1 MADDLEQRGI
11 NVIRGLAM
19 DAVQKANSGHP
30 GTPMAL
36 APLAHVLWTRI
47 MKYDPSASDWPDRD
61 RFVLSAGHA
70 SMLLYS
76 MLYLTGYGLE
86 LDDLRQFRQ
95 WGSLTP
101 GHPEYGHTNGVEVTT
116 GPLGQGFANAVGF
129 AIHEK
134 HLRERFGAD
143 ICDHRVFGICSD
155 GDFMEGI
162 SHEAASL
169 AGHLKL
175 GRMVFVYDDNHIT
188 IDGPTELAYSDDVP
202 NRFEAYGWHVVQLG
216 EVANDLDALEA
227 GLRAGIAEE
236 TRPTL
241 LVLRSHIGYPSPK
254 VQDTAAA
261 HGNALGADEVARVKE
276 ILGLPR
282 VDFFVPDDVLLFY
295 REAGRRNAAAREVWE
310 AQQKPDEYEACLSGS
325 GLHGWEQKLPTWQ
338 VGASLAT
345 RTAIEEVLTAVV
357 DVVPGLF
364 TASGDLTGN
373 TGMHVKSLGTFTPD
387 DATGRLIHFGIREH
401 TMGAAANGMAVS
413 GLVPCVGT
421 FFVFSDY
428 MRPAVRLAAIMQ
440 AKVCFVWTHDSV
452 GVGEDGP
459 THQPVEHLA
468 SLRAMPGLRL
478 IRPADAN
485 EVAAAWKVHLD
496 GDGPTAL
503 LLTRQKVPVLDGTA
517 ERAPAGVPAGAYV
530 LVPEG
535 AARPDIVLIGTG
547 SEVQVCVAA
556 REQLATRGIAARV
569 VSMPSWYLFEEQPD
583 DYRADVLPTG
593 VPTVAVEAGVRFGW
607 ERYADDVVSI
617 DRFGASAPG
626 EVVMRE
632 LGITPEHTV
641 ERALALLDAVGAGGS

>member
-1 MADDLEQRGI
+1 VADELEQRGI

-36 APLAHVLWTRI
+36 APLANVLWTRI
-47 MKYDPSASDWPDRD
+47 MKYDASAPDWPDRD

-95 WGSLTP
+95 WGSRTP
-101 GHPEYGHTNGVEVTT
+101 GHPEYRHTNGVEVTT

-129 AIHEK
+129 AIDEK
-134 HLRERFGAD
+134 HLRERFGPD
-143 ICDHRVFGICSD
+143 LCDHRIFGICSD

-169 AGHLKL
+169 AGHLRL

-202 NRFEAYGWHVVQLG
+202 ERFEAYGWHVVRLG
-216 EVANDLDALEA
+216 EVANDLDAIEA
-227 GLRAGIAEE
+227 GLRAGIEE
-236 TRPTL
+236 QTRPTL

-254 VQDTAAA
+254 AQDTAAA
-261 HGNALGADEVARVKE
+261 HGNPLGADEVAKVKE
-276 ILGLPR
+276 ILGLPP
-282 VDFFVPDDVLLFY
+282 VDFFAPDDVLLWY
-295 REAGRRNAAAREVWE
+295 REAGRRGAATRAAWDARP
-310 AQQKPDEYEACLSGS
+310 KPDEYDACLSGS
-325 GLHGWEQKLPTWQ
+325 GLKGWEQKLPTWQ

-373 TGMHVKSLGTFTPD
+373 TGMQVKSLRTFTPE

-401 TMGAAANGMAVS
+401 AMGAAANGMAVS

-459 THQPVEHLA
+459 THQPVEQLA

-503 LLTRQKVPVLDGTA
+503 LLTRQKIPVLDGTA

-530 LVPEG
+530 LAPEG
-535 AARPDIVLIGTG
+535 ATRPDVVLIGTG
-547 SEVQVCVAA
+547 SEVQVCIAA

-569 VSMPSWYLFEEQPD
+569 VSMPSWYLFEQQPD
-583 DYRADVLPTG
+583 DYRAGVLPPG
-593 VPTVAVEAGVRFGW
+593 VPALAVEAGVRFGW

-626 EVVMRE
+626 DVVMRE
-632 LGITPEHTV
+632 LGITPEHAV
-641 ERALALLDAVGAGGS
+641 ERALALLGADGAGGS